1 MARLID
7 ADALL
12 DAITAETPIHTK
24 SFIKILDLVTTAP
37 TVQCEGWVN
46 DKDTLALDV
55 ARKIMLDVSTI
66 MIPVDVRRVSQLQAK
81 IQVVIAELLQAAPT
95 DKE

>member
-1 MARLID
+1 MSNEAF
-7 ADALL
+7 
-12 DAITAETPIHTK
+12 EK
-24 SFIKILDLVTTAP
+24 WYKEKYYKYDLYPKYAP
-37 TVQCEGWVN
+37 TIQRYGWVN